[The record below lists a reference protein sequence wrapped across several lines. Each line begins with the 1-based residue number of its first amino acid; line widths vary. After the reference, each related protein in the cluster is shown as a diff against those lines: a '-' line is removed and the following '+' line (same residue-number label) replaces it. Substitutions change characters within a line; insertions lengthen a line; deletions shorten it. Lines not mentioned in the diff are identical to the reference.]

1 MSMLNGLPTVRNTP
15 SDPEAAS
22 TGRGSVN
29 SVDMLVEIDSGA
41 TYNDE
46 RQAAQAYGSGARAL
60 LQKIWAWLL
69 AFSFRWIM
77 AISGF
82 LSA

>member
-22 TGRGSVN
+22 AGRGSVN

-46 RQAAQAYGSGARAL
+46 ETSCSNLWVGSEGTPAAEDMG
-60 LQKIWAWLL
+60 L
-69 AFSFRWIM
+69 AACLFI
-77 AISGF
+77 
-82 LSA
+82 